1 MSESNDPAL
10 GGIPAEYRTA
20 AMHVCQHLVM
30 LRGGAIFLSSADALR
45 LMKWL
50 DQAVPTHRILTA
62 LEMAAARRVAS
73 RSRIPLSLG
82 QASRYLKKAQQAE
95 RSSGDR
101 LDDRDALRP
110 LVRELVERAEGDPAE
125 GAMRALAADLAA
137 VAEPR
142 RDVDQVIQRIGRFH
156 RDVWESQGAAG
167 QREARERAAE
177 ALVDLRDLVDEAVWE
192 SMLDE
197 HARYAVRT
205 RYAWLCADRV
215 WEGRPDGEKT

>member
-1 MSESNDPAL
+1 MSESNDRAL

-82 QASRYLKKAQQAE
+82 QASRYLKKAQQSE
-95 RSSGDR
+95 RASEGH

-137 VAEPR
+137 VTEPSR
-142 RDVDQVIQRIGRFH
+142 EVEQVIQRIGRFH

-167 QREARERAAE
+167 QRVARERAAE
-177 ALVDLRDLVDEAVWE
+177 ALVDLRDLVDEAAWE